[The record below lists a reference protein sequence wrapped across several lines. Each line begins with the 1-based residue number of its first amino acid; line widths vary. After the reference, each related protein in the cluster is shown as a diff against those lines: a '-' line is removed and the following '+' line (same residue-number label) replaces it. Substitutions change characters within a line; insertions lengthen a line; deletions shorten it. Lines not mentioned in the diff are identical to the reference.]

1 MREREKGVGRESE
14 RGEKKGSERRM
25 ESGWSMRE
33 REKEG
38 RKKDVTVW
46 NATCDGE
53 SFNEI
58 RSSLFRATLQR
69 T

>member
-1 MREREKGVGRESE
+1 
-14 RGEKKGSERRM
+14 
-25 ESGWSMRE
+25 MRE